1 MVIVGG
7 WFEVD
12 PGERDAFVAQRIDG
26 MKRSRA
32 DHGCIEYV
40 IAADPVDP
48 GRAIL
53 FERWESQ
60 ADLDAH
66 GARMAAE
73 RSSGDTPSVA
83 PTAMSI
89 MVYDVSAERPLA

>member
-12 PGERDAFVAQRIDG
+12 PARRDEFVEQRVES
-26 MKRSRA
+26 MRRSRA

-40 IAADPVDP
+40 IAADPLDP
-48 GRAIL
+48 VRVVL
-53 FERWESQ
+53 YERWETQ

-73 RSSGDTPSVA
+73 STSAGAPSVA

-89 MVYDVSAERPLA
+89 MVYDVTGERSLV